1 MNLFT
6 PGEFTEN
13 YISSGCRK
21 CSLPPLKMFLLA
33 ILAGA
38 LIAFGGAMSSTA
50 VHAISN
56 ESLARIISG
65 LLFPCGLIMVLL
77 TGAELFTGN
86 CLIAISVASGKA
98 GLWAMLRNLGIVYLG
113 NFAGALLVASI
124 CAFFG
129 QMDLSEGG
137 LGAYAIRIAAAK
149 SAIPFGNGLVLGIA
163 CNFLVC
169 TAVMLAL
176 SAKDLVGRAVGAFA
190 PICVFV
196 VCGFE
201 HCVANMYYI
210 PAGLFA
216 LGNPE
221 YAARALE
228 TGWDMSGLTIGG
240 FLLGN
245 LLPVSIGN
253 IIGGLL
259 FALMVWYCHGKRREM
274 SPAG

>member
-6 PGEFTEN
+6 PGEFTDN
-13 YISSGCRK
+13 YISSGCHK
-21 CSLPPLKMFLLA
+21 CSLPPLKMCLLA
-33 ILAGA
+33 VLAGT
-38 LIAFGGAMSSTA
+38 LIAFGGAMSATA
-50 VHAISN
+50 VHGISN
-56 ESLARIISG
+56 ASAARIVSG
-65 LLFPCGLIMVLL
+65 LLFPCGLIMVVL

-98 GLWAMLRNLGIVYLG
+98 RIWAMLRNLGIVYLG
-113 NFAGALLVASI
+113 NFLGAFIVAAI

-129 QMDLSEGG
+129 QMDLSGGG
-137 LGAYAIRIAAAK
+137 LGAYAIKTAAAK
-149 SAIPFGNGLVLGIA
+149 CAIPFGNGLVLGIA

-169 TAVMLAL
+169 AAVMLAL
-176 SAKDLVGRAVGAFA
+176 SAKDLVGRAVGAFV

-210 PAGLFA
+210 PAGIFA
-216 LGNPE
+216 LGNPG
-221 YAARALE
+221 YAAQALE
-228 TGWDMSGLTIGG
+228 AGVDVSGLTLGG

-245 LLPVSIGN
+245 LLPVTLGN

-259 FALMVWYCHGKRREM
+259 FALLIWYCHGKCRENA
-274 SPAG
+274 PAR